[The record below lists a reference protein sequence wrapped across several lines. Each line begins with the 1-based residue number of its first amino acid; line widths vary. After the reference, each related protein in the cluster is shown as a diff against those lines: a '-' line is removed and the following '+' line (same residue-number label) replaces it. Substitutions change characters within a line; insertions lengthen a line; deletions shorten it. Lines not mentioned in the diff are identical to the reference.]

1 MAEQSEFPSGRKQ
14 AAGVVVFGAL
24 AVCLL
29 AVTVYGYIAAA
40 AHLGLIGH
48 PQETRTQAC
57 FYVPEVRVSYR
68 ETAPAHYDCDA
79 YLAHGGG
86 RVRMTFSSYP
96 AQHTEVAEEPWGR
109 WVPVE
114 RGVWGRLGRVAL
126 PLVPLA
132 FAALFARWAL
142 RSASLYRRFRG
153 WRNSSL
159 LPTGSSE

>member
-1 MAEQSEFPSGRKQ
+1 MAKENGLPSGRKQ
-14 AAGVVVFGAL
+14 AFGVVVFGAL
-24 AVCLL
+24 AVFLVG
-29 AVTVYGYIAAA
+29 VTVYGYIAAA

-48 PQETRTQAC
+48 PQKTRMQAC
-57 FYVPEVRVSYR
+57 FHVPETKISYR

-79 YLAHGGG
+79 YLAHGRG
-86 RVRMTFSSYP
+86 RTRMSFSSYP
-96 AQHTEVAEEPWGR
+96 AQHTEVAQEPWGR

-114 RGVWGRLGRVAL
+114 RGLWSRLGRVAL

-132 FAALFARWAL
+132 FAALFARWAV

-159 LPTGSSE
+159 LPTGSCE